1 MSGQGLVA
9 DSNNNVYLLTG
20 NSTRATENALGDY
33 GESFLK
39 LGLSGNA
46 LLVLDFFKAHNYDAL
61 NATDVDLGAG
71 GAVAIPGTTNIVG
84 GGKQGLLYLV
94 DTNNMGKFN
103 ATSDRV
109 VQEFQAT
116 NGLGTPVFWNN
127 LSAPTL
133 YVWGVNDSLKAFTYN
148 GKTAN

>member
-20 NSTRATENALGDY
+20 NSTRATENAVGDY

-46 LLVLDFFKAHNYDAL
+46 LSVLDFFKAFNYDAL
-61 NATDVDLGAG
+61 NAADVDLGSG
-71 GAVAIPGTTNIVG
+71 GAVAIPGTSYIVG

-94 DTNNMGKFN
+94 TTNTMGQLQP
-103 ATSDRV
+103 TTDRV
-109 VQEFQAT
+109 VQQFQAD
-116 NGLGTPVFWNN
+116 NGLWCSP
-127 LSAPTL
+127 
-133 YVWGVNDSLKAFTYN
+133 GVLN
-148 GKTAN
+148 